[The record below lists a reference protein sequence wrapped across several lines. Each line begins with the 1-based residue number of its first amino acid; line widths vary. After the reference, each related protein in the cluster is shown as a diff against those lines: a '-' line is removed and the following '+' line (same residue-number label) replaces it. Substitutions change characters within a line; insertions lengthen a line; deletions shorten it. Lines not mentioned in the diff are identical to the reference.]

1 VADRITA
8 VDAHSPTAQA
18 DLNAFFRRR
27 DDVPDACRAALI
39 SSLSLL
45 RGSDD
50 PVVTF
55 AGLPAVCVPAFA
67 DGCQVELSDG
77 VESPYRVMHPAC
89 SADDPEPA
97 AYPVGPGSL
106 LLTPF
111 RVASRTGYPSYGGV
125 VTHWWTCRTP
135 VESDAAIADLM
146 VKHLIALV
154 DRERL
159 MAALARAEDQA
170 ASLALRAVSARVI
183 SIATGIVMHQ
193 KGLGADH
200 AEELL
205 RQYART
211 DGAALPEVAAGVV
224 LSGSLAASLGPG
236 RRRRGPRLLTG
247 SRTRRPHHQA
257 DAARRRQY
265 TIYRSIFHGLLYD
278 EHRPLA
284 GA

>member
-8 VDAHSPTAQA
+8 VDASSPTAQA

-27 DDVPDACRAALI
+27 DDVPDACRAAII
-39 SSLSLL
+39 SSLSLV
-45 RGSDD
+45 RRSDD

-55 AGLPAVCVPAFA
+55 AGLPAACVPAFA

-77 VESPYRVMHPAC
+77 AESLFRVAHLASPAE
-89 SADDPEPA
+89 DPELA
-97 AYPVGPGSL
+97 AGYPVGRDSL

-125 VTHWWTCRTP
+125 VTHWWTRRTP

-170 ASLALRAVSARVI
+170 AGLALRAVSARAI

-193 KGLGADH
+193 KGLGPDD

-205 RQYART
+205 RQCART
-211 DGAALPEVAAGVV
+211 DGAALSEVAACVV
-224 LSGSLAASLGPG
+224 RSGSLAASSGPG
-236 RRRRGPRLLTG
+236 RRMPGPVRSRDREPDGCVTERAQQRDG
-247 SRTRRPHHQA
+247 S
-257 DAARRRQY
+257 
-265 TIYRSIFHGLLYD
+265 
-278 EHRPLA
+278 
-284 GA
+284 